1 LNKSTA
7 LALALVLLAGCG
19 GGGGGSSSVPAA
31 SQAAPQSKVATG
43 SVVISIPV
51 ASTTTQSLTRHVRYP
66 QFVSPGASS
75 VELSV
80 NGGTDT
86 NFDVSSTSSLCTT
99 VAGLRNC
106 TLSFGAPAGSD
117 TFAFLIFAGPNG
129 TGSQLASA
137 TSSQTIVAGAAFNFT
152 VALNAAIGTLLI
164 SITPAHGNATCQAEP
179 TYEIQNIINEGCAG
193 SGAVTIAVEDPSGA
207 PITGSAPYAVPIN
220 FTTNDPTLTAS
231 PPQITAPGQTE
242 TVIYSGGAFAAGIT
256 NQAIFT
262 ATAGGQTAQ
271 TTFPIRRSYLY
282 VASANVPPGAPT
294 LIGGGNVAVYQYG
307 ASGGT
312 APVRVYSGANTGLQT
327 PIKPLVD
334 AAGNLYVLDGGTGS
348 GPTYNGTINVF
359 APTSNTGN
367 INVAPIRTI
376 NNLSSLSGQ
385 QCTDMAFEPTGTYL
399 FVACGTE
406 IQVFPASANGLASSV
421 VSTQMED
428 DSAATQTGLAFDPS
442 GDLYISDDSFN
453 AIFIIPAP
461 LPTSGAF
468 HNINGPNSL
477 GPPGSWVASN
487 APFGLAVD
495 LNGTLYAPIFY
506 LNPVAGGPDATAEL
520 AIWHNL
526 PCTNCAPAALTG
538 APFTTHAV
546 GSIAL
551 DPPGN
556 AYVINPFTNVITEFS
571 EATVTGPSASNPA
584 VLRTLTI
591 AAGATG
597 AFGMTVGP

>member
-1 LNKSTA
+1 MKHS
-7 LALALVLLAGCG
+7 LALALGLTLLAGCG
-19 GGGGGSSSVPAA
+19 GGGGGSSSVPGAA
-31 SQAAPQSKVATG
+31 KAQAKAATG
-43 SVVISIPV
+43 SVVISIPTG
-51 ASTTTQSLTRHVRYP
+51 TTTAQGLRTVRYP
-66 QFVSPGASS
+66 QFVSPAASS
-75 VELSV
+75 VAVSI

-86 NFDVSSTSSLCTT
+86 MYDVSATSPLCTL

-106 TLSFGAPAGSD
+106 TLSFGAPAGAD
-117 TFAFLIFAGPNG
+117 TFAFEIFQGPNG
-129 TGSQLASA
+129 TGALLATA
-137 TSSQTIVAGAAFNFT
+137 TSSQTIAAGQAFNFT
-152 VALNAAIGTLLI
+152 VALNAAIGTLLLTI
-164 SITPAHGNATCQAEP
+164 VPQHGQMNCPAEP
-179 TYEIQNIINEGCAG
+179 NYVSQNVINEGC
-193 SGAVTIAVEDPSGA
+193 SGGAPVTVAVEDPSGA

-231 PPQITAPGQTE
+231 PTQITAPGQTE
-242 TVIYSGGAFAAGIT
+242 TVSYNGGAFAAGIT
-256 NQAIFT
+256 NQATFT
-262 ATAGGQTAQ
+262 ATAGGQTTQ

-348 GPTYNGTINVF
+348 GPGYNGTINVF
-359 APTSNTGN
+359 APTTNTGN

-376 NNLSSLSGQ
+376 NNLSSLSSQ
-385 QCTDMAFEPTGTYL
+385 QCTDMTFDPTGTFL

-406 IQVFPASANGLASSV
+406 IQVFPASQNGLASSV

-428 DSAATQTGLAFDPS
+428 DNAGTQTGLAFDAS

-453 AIFIIPAP
+453 AIWIIPAP

-468 HNINGPNSL
+468 HSINGPNSMV
-477 GPPGSWVASN
+477 PPNSWVASN
-487 APFGLAVD
+487 APFSLAID
-495 LNGTLYAPIFY
+495 NNGVLYAPIFF
-506 LNPVAGGPDATAEL
+506 LSPVSGGPDATAEL
-520 AIWHNL
+520 AIWRNV
-526 PCTNCAPAALTG
+526 PCLNCAPTATLTG
-538 APFTTHAV
+538 SPFTTHAV
-546 GSIAL
+546 GSITL
-551 DPPGN
+551 DPTGN
-556 AYVINPFTNVITEFS
+556 AYVVNPFTNVVTEFS
-571 EATVTGPSASNPA
+571 QATVSGASANNPA
-584 VLRTLTI
+584 VMRTLTI